1 MYCKYVRNNYLIV
14 LLHLFF
20 LLLIVFHD
28 FNDTNSV
35 QSQDGKY
42 IASGAIDGFIN
53 VFDVASGKLV
63 HTIEGH
69 AMTIR
74 SIAFSPDSQ
83 LLLTAADDGHMKLY
97 DL

>member
-1 MYCKYVRNNYLIV
+1 MPNRKETINSISLI
-14 LLHLFF
+14 LLF
-20 LLLIVFHD
+20 L
-28 FNDTNSV
+28 
-35 QSQDGKY
+35 QSRDGKY

-74 SIAFSPDSQ
+74 SIAFSPDSE